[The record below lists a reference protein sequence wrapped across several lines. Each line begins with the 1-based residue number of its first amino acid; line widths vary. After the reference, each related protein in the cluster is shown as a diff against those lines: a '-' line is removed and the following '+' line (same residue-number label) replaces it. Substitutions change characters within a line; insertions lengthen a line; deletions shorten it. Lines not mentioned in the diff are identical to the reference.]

1 MEIYTSKKEVWRRI
15 KKMKESIENLVKQ
28 LKENDFSA
36 VKIKNYT
43 FDATAVDF
51 YSLDDL
57 MRFCKSQNVNNIFY
71 SKLPDSEDDFV
82 SCEFFAPWNGVLL
95 CYSANTK
102 SIDDEMKSQIKADF
116 GYSKTSDED
125 CFEDEEEDYDD
136 EDEEDGRPITSLQ
149 EEINSKYQSL
159 KRKIDSYSMCA
170 GENCE
175 HLFDDENNLLEKK
188 YKETIEHITIEPQ
201 NSKKIK
207 MKFDLDTNTIVSR
220 AYTKYEKLCY
230 ERQKKQQQEYME
242 YKKKME
248 QIAKDKKNI
257 PLEIAAQIRSN
268 ENLCNLTTKVAKAK
282 YADELA
288 REWKEEKGHSWLT
301 LKQLNY
307 LIEKE
312 YEGYFQNKSN

>member
-1 MEIYTSKKEVWRRI
+1 
-15 KKMKESIENLVKQ
+15 MKESIENLVKQ

-71 SKLPDSEDDFV
+71 SKLPDSDDDFV

-149 EEINSKYQSL
+149 
-159 KRKIDSYSMCA
+159 
-170 GENCE
+170 
-175 HLFDDENNLLEKK
+175 
-188 YKETIEHITIEPQ
+188 
-201 NSKKIK
+201 
-207 MKFDLDTNTIVSR
+207 
-220 AYTKYEKLCY
+220 
-230 ERQKKQQQEYME
+230 
-242 YKKKME
+242 
-248 QIAKDKKNI
+248 
-257 PLEIAAQIRSN
+257 
-268 ENLCNLTTKVAKAK
+268 
-282 YADELA
+282 
-288 REWKEEKGHSWLT
+288 
-301 LKQLNY
+301 
-307 LIEKE
+307 
-312 YEGYFQNKSN
+312 

>member
-1 MEIYTSKKEVWRRI
+1 
-15 KKMKESIENLVKQ
+15 
-28 LKENDFSA
+28 
-36 VKIKNYT
+36 
-43 FDATAVDF
+43 
-51 YSLDDL
+51 
-57 MRFCKSQNVNNIFY
+57 
-71 SKLPDSEDDFV
+71 
-82 SCEFFAPWNGVLL
+82 
-95 CYSANTK
+95 
-102 SIDDEMKSQIKADF
+102 
-116 GYSKTSDED
+116 
-125 CFEDEEEDYDD
+125 
-136 EDEEDGRPITSLQ
+136 
-149 EEINSKYQSL
+149 
-159 KRKIDSYSMCA
+159 
-170 GENCE
+170 
-175 HLFDDENNLLEKK
+175 
-188 YKETIEHITIEPQ
+188 
-201 NSKKIK
+201 